1 MERVIFRREYDPYM
15 KEWGY
20 LAAFPDDDA
29 GRGRIACSPF
39 KLREDG
45 AVFEPYTEVSFSY
58 YYGKKIVH
66 RKDPMMGKLRK
77 AVEDYYGT
85 KFRVC
90 EKVMA

>member
-15 KEWGY
+15 KEWGF

-29 GRGRIACSPF
+29 GRGLIAAVPF
-39 KLREDG
+39 KIKEG
-45 AVFEPYTEVSFSY
+45 KAVFENYGEIALPY
-58 YYGKKIVH
+58 YYSKKIVH

-90 EKVMA
+90 EKVTA